1 MSFGQGGPQWGS
13 GGQQQPQQP
22 YQQQPQWG
30 GQPGMPPAG
39 APGAQDW
46 GAGAPGTQTPD
57 WAALAEASESRARK
71 RRLLMVGGGAL
82 ATVAVAAV
90 VAVAVVNANSGS
102 DGKPAGELPPS
113 ASIPGSTA
121 SQQPTFAETKPP
133 PPPDPKDYISSADK
147 DKAPLSAAG
156 LFPGTKY
163 TKGGTTYKK
172 GATAE
177 TKDCGSVT
185 NGPLGALLESHDCT
199 RVLRATYEKDGVAIT
214 VGVAVFDTEKQAEK
228 VKDAYKKGTIKSLS
242 GKGVAAFCNT
252 TVCRSTTNSYGRYAY
267 FTVGG
272 FTSGKDVTTKDRKVF
287 TAGDDIAGLAFQQI
301 HRRGEAQASAAVQ
314 NP

>member
-1 MSFGQGGPQWGS
+1 MSFGQGEPPWGS
-13 GGQQQPQQP
+13 SGQQQPP
-22 YQQQPQWG
+22 SNWVT
-30 GQPGMPPAG
+30 QPGMPPA
-39 APGAQDW
+39 
-46 GAGAPGTQTPD
+46 AGAPGGQTPD
-57 WAALAEASESRARK
+57 WAALAEASESRAKR

-90 VAVAVVNANSGS
+90 VAIAVVNANGG
-102 DGKPAGELPPS
+102 DEGKSADELPPS

-163 TKGGTTYKK
+163 TKGGAAYKK

-177 TKDCGSVT
+177 TTKCDSVT
-185 NGPLGALLESHDCT
+185 NGPLGDLLKANGCT
-199 RVLRATYEKDGVAIT
+199 KVLRATYIKDGVAVT
-214 VGVAVFDTEKQAEK
+214 VGVAVFDTEKQATK
-228 VKDAYKKGTIKSLS
+228 VKDVYKKGTVKSLS

-252 TVCRSTTNSYGRYAY
+252 TICRSTTNSYGRYAY

-272 FTSGKDVTTKDRKVF
+272 FTSGKDVTTKDKKVF

-301 HRRGEAQASAAVQ
+301 HHRGEVQASAAVQ

>member
-13 GGQQQPQQP
+13 GGQQQPQSD
-22 YQQQPQWG
+22 WVT
-30 GQPGMPPAG
+30 QPGMPPA
-39 APGAQDW
+39 PGA
-46 GAGAPGTQTPD
+46 TPD
-57 WAALAEASESRARK
+57 WAALAEASESRAKR

-90 VAVAVVNANSGS
+90 VAIAVVSTGS
-102 DGKPAGELPPS
+102 DDGTPDDGKAPA
-113 ASIPGSTA
+113 ASDTASTA

-156 LFPGTKY
+156 LFPGKDF
-163 TKGGTTYKK
+163 TKGGATYKK
-172 GATAE
+172 GATSE

-185 NGPLGALLESHDCT
+185 NGPLGALLEGNDCT
-199 RVLRATYEKDGVAIT
+199 RVLRATYEKDGVAVT
-214 VGVAVFDTEKQAEK
+214 VGVAVFDTEKQATK
-228 VKDAYKKGTIKSLS
+228 VKDAYKKGTVKSLS

-252 TVCRSTTNSYGRYAY
+252 TICRSTTNSYGRYAY

-272 FTSGKDVTTKDRKVF
+272 FTSGKDVTTKDKKVF
-287 TAGDDIAGLAFQQI
+287 TAGDAIAGLAFQRI
-301 HRRGEAQASAAVQ
+301 HQRGEAQASAAVQ

>member
-1 MSFGQGGPQWGS
+1 MRPMSFGQGGPPWGS

-22 YQQQPQWG
+22 QSHWG
-30 GQPGMPPAG
+30 TQPGMPPMPG
-39 APGAQDW
+39 APG
-46 GAGAPGTQTPD
+46 GQTPD
-57 WAALAEASESRARK
+57 WAALAEASESRAKR

-90 VAVAVVNANSGS
+90 VAVAVVSANGS
-102 DGKPAGELPPS
+102 DDNKSANVPPS
-113 ASIPGSTA
+113 ASVPGSTA

-156 LFPGTKY
+156 LFPGAKF
-163 TKGGTTYKK
+163 TKGGAVYKK

-177 TKDCGSVT
+177 TKACDSVT
-185 NGPLGALLESHDCT
+185 NGPLGALLKSNGCT
-199 RVLRATYEKDGVAIT
+199 KVLRATYEKDGVAIT
-214 VGVAVFDTEKQAEK
+214 VGVAVFDTEKQATK
-228 VKDAYKKGTIKSLS
+228 VKDAYKKGTVKSLS
-242 GKGVAAFCNT
+242 GKGVPAFCNT
-252 TVCRSTTNSYGRYAY
+252 TICRSTTNSYGRYAY

-272 FTSGKDVTTKDRKVF
+272 FTSGKDVTKKDKKVF